1 MKILFQGDSITDGA
15 RLKDPAKAWDK
26 NHQIG
31 HSYAFVISGKLGY
44 EEPAKFEF
52 VNRGISG
59 NSVRQLEAR
68 WNEDALDIN
77 PDLLSILVGINGNGR
92 NSQGIYEGDFDAHL
106 RTYDET
112 YRRILAMSRAKNP
125 DLKIVII
132 EPFAL
137 PVGIINTDYKSFYPK
152 FSRIRETAK
161 KIAEDYGAA
170 FVSIQD
176 ELERLAAETGDASIW
191 LWDGVH
197 PTERCH
203 WLLANRW
210 LEAAA
215 HLL

>member
-31 HSYAFVISGKLGY
+31 HSYAYIISGKLGY
-44 EEPAKFEF
+44 EKPLEYEF

-59 NSVRQLEAR
+59 DSVRRLEAR
-68 WNEDALDIN
+68 WTEDALDID

-92 NSQGIYEGDFDAHL
+92 SQGTYGEEFDEKL
-106 RTYDET
+106 RFFEEA
-112 YRRILAMSRAKNP
+112 YRRILARSLEKNP

-137 PVGIINTDYKSFYPK
+137 PVGIFTTDYKSFYAK
-152 FSRIRETAK
+152 FAKIREAAQRV
-161 KIAEDYGAA
+161 AEDHGAV
-170 FVSIQD
+170 FVPMQD
-176 ELERLAAETGDASIW
+176 ELDRLAAETGDPSLW
-191 LWDGVH
+191 LWDGAH